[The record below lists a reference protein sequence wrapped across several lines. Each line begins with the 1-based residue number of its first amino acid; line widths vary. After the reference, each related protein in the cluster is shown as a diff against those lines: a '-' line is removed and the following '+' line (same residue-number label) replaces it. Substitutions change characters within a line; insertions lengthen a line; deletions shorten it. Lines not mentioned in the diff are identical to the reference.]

1 MTFTASIKFL
11 QKKNKALRKLVS
23 DLEEL
28 NAKQFDELHKAQLRI
43 QRLESENAELRI
55 EKALLIYGKS
65 KLELMGGDGSNA
77 K

>member
-43 QRLESENAELRI
+43 QRLESENAELRM
-55 EKALLIYGKS
+55 ENDSLYGN
-65 KLELMGGDGSNA
+65 KLELMEGDGSHA

>member
-1 MTFTASIKFL
+1 MTFTSSIKFL

-43 QRLESENAELRI
+43 QQLESENAELRM
-55 EKALLIYGKS
+55 ELRT
-65 KLELMGGDGSNA
+65 LESN
-77 K
+77 

>member
-43 QRLESENAELRI
+43 QRLESENAELRM

>member
-43 QRLESENAELRI
+43 QQLERENAELRM
-55 EKALLIYGKS
+55 ENDSLYGN
-65 KLELMGGDGSNA
+65 KLELMEGDGSHA

>member
-1 MTFTASIKFL
+1 MKVITRIKFL
-11 QKKNKALRKLVS
+11 EERNDVLRKRIA

-43 QRLESENAELRI
+43 QRLESENAELRM
-55 EKALLIYGKS
+55 ENDSLYGN
-65 KLELMGGDGSNA
+65 KLELMEGDGSHA

>member
-1 MTFTASIKFL
+1 MTIIAT
-11 QKKNKALRKLVS
+11 
-23 DLEEL
+23 
-28 NAKQFDELHKAQLRI
+28 
-43 QRLESENAELRI
+43 LRI